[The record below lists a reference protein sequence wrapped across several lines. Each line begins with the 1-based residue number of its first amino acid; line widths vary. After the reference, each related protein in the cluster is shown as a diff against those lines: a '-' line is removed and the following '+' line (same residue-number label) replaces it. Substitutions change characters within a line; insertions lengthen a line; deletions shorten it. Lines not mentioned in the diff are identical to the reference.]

1 MMSPDLVLVGSYDY
15 ALVAV
20 SVIIAILAS
29 YATLDLAR
37 HVTFARGRAR
47 LLWLTGGASAMGFG
61 IWSMHYIG
69 MLAYTLPVPVQYD
82 WPTVLLSL
90 LAAILASA
98 IALFV
103 VSRSTMGVPRAL
115 LGSIVMGS
123 GIAAMHYMAMAAMR
137 LPATCGYSTWLV
149 ILSVVLA
156 IVISL
161 AALLLAFHLRAEAR
175 VWSWKK
181 LLAAVVMGAAIP
193 VMHYTAMAAARFTAA
208 ASAHHDLSHAVSV
221 SSLSIAGII
230 IVTVIVLVIAPL
242 ASIAF
247 DSPEDTRQLTA
258 RYFVS
263 LAAISLFAMMGTLLG
278 QYEDRQ
284 SQSDARV
291 INISGRQRM
300 LSQLITKDALLLAHS
315 KQAAERQ
322 RLIRDL
328 RDMEELW
335 ERSHDA
341 LNEGDSVFQIPGTN
355 SPEIRR
361 MFAALQ
367 PDYEAIV
374 RAARQAVA
382 KAAPASD
389 TGEKVP
395 PDITGEVNTILTHE
409 RSYLYAMNAI
419 VFRYEDEAT
428 ARYKQQSRLYL
439 GILAFI
445 LGVLLLQGLLVL
457 RPALVRIQE
466 GISQLRQAKQALQR
480 KTKFMELLQ
489 VAAVAAN
496 EATSIETALQFTI
509 DRICKHTGWQVGHVY
524 LCSSKTSRE
533 IVSTELWHVEDD
545 AMFETFRRITETTP
559 LEIGLGLAGRVA
571 RSGKAVWISD
581 ITSDKTQATNFPK
594 KKAADPGVKG
604 AFGFPVVT
612 VGEVVAVLEF
622 FSSRIEEPD
631 NELLAVMTNVGAQL
645 GQVVERSRA
654 QQELARR
661 ADELA
666 RANEIT
672 EKKVLERTAELRANE
687 QSLKAAKEAA
697 EAASEA
703 KSTFLA
709 NMSHEIRTPLNGVIG
724 MTDLAL
730 GTDLQPEQRE
740 YLETVKMSADLL
752 LTVINDI
759 LDFSKIEAGK
769 IEMEL
774 IDFNLRECLEE
785 TLRTLALRAGEK
797 GLELLCEVAREVPR
811 TVQGDSNRLR
821 QILINLIGNAIK
833 FTNHGEVA
841 VKVQVDA
848 EEGKNRVLHFTVS
861 DTGIGISAEIQ
872 KSIFDPFT
880 QADVSTTRRYGG
892 TGLGLTISA
901 RLVEGMG
908 GKIWVESEPGKGTQ
922 FHFTAKMDVGEEKT
936 TDAGAITSLASTPPP
951 EMLSGVRVL
960 IVDDNR
966 TNRRILEEMLKR
978 WEMKPTVVEGGE
990 EALTELL
997 RAQAAATPYVLVLT
1011 DMHMPKMDGFRLI
1024 ERIREHPELFTAA
1037 IMMLTSAGHRGDA
1050 VRCREMDVAAYLLK
1064 PIRQAELRKAI
1075 VRALGAREQRGP
1087 APLITR
1093 YSVRDAREPA
1103 GTLRVL
1109 LVEDNPVNQMLVTRL
1124 LRKKGHLVE
1133 VACNGHEALSA
1144 LQKEGYDLV
1153 FMDVQ
1158 MPEMDGLEATVAIR
1172 EQERQRGQE
1181 HTLPIIALTAHAMKG
1196 DEDRCL
1202 AAGMNGYL
1210 SKPIRPEELDAILQ
1224 KYLMSRIEAVSTDA
1238 AEKDDERHA
1247 VAGHHEDAAKQ

>member
-1 MMSPDLVLVGSYDY
+1 MTSPDLLLVGSYDY

-37 HVTFARGRAR
+37 HVTLARGRAR

-90 LAAILASA
+90 LAAILAAA

-149 ILSVVLA
+149 VLSVVLA

-175 VWSWKK
+175 GWSWKK

-193 VMHYTAMAAARFTAA
+193 VMHYTAMAAARFTAS

-300 LSQLITKDALLLAHS
+300 LSQVITKDALLLAHS
-315 KQAAERQ
+315 KEAAERQ

-335 ERSHDA
+335 ERSHAA
-341 LNEGDSVFQIPGTN
+341 LNEGDYVFQIPATK

-361 MFAALQ
+361 MFAALH
-367 PDYEAIV
+367 PDYEAMV
-374 RAARQAVA
+374 RAARQVVA
-382 KAAPASD
+382 KAAPA
-389 TGEKVP
+389 GAPGKVA

-409 RSYLYAMNAI
+409 GPYLKAMDAI
-419 VFRYEDEAT
+419 VFQYEDEAT
-428 ARYKQQSRLYL
+428 ARYQQQSRLYL

-533 IVSTELWHVEDD
+533 IVSTQLWHVEDD
-545 AMFETFRRITETTP
+545 AMFDTFRRITETTP

-581 ITSDKTQATNFPK
+581 IRQEANFPK
-594 KKAADPGVKG
+594 KKAADPCVKG
-604 AFGFPVVT
+604 AFGFPVLT
-612 VGEVVAVLEF
+612 EGEVVAVLEF

-645 GQVVERSRA
+645 GQVVERSRV

-672 EKKVLERTAELRANE
+672 ERKVLERTAELRANE

-785 TLRTLALRAGEK
+785 TLKTLALRAGEK
-797 GLELLCEVAREVPR
+797 GLELLCDVAREVPR

-841 VKVQVDA
+841 VKVQVHA

-861 DTGIGISAEIQ
+861 DTGIGISAEMQ

-901 RLVEGMG
+901 RLVEGMC

-936 TDAGAITSLASTPPP
+936 ADEAITSSPSTPLP

-978 WEMKPTVVEGGE
+978 WEMKPTVAEGGE

-1075 VRALGAREQRGP
+1075 VRALGAREHRGP

-1133 VACNGHEALSA
+1133 VAGNGHEALSA

-1158 MPEMDGLEATVAIR
+1158 MPEMDGLEATAAIR
-1172 EQERQRGQE
+1172 EQERQRGEE

-1196 DEDRCL
+1196 DQDRCL

-1224 KYLMSRIEAVSTDA
+1224 KYLLSRMDAVGTA
-1238 AEKDDERHA
+1238 AAGKDDERHA
-1247 VAGHHEDAAKQ
+1247 VAGHHKEAAKP